1 MQRDPISKAS
11 SAATR
16 IAAGDDRTT
25 YDRISVA
32 LHWITAVLVL
42 TLFLLAQIWGFT
54 PRPTRHVLIAA
65 HMSLGI
71 LLTAVLIARIS
82 WRLSPGHQAPPAN
95 AGWVEHAATTVHYLL
110 YVLLVS
116 QALLGFVLRW
126 SGKESMSFF
135 GLQIP
140 PPFPPF
146 SKAAHHN
153 VGEAHDLV
161 GWTIIVFAACHAAAA
176 LFHHFFLRDN
186 VLIRMLPGL
195 KHRGDT

>member
-95 AGWVEHAATTVHYLL
+95 AGWGMPRRRSITCCMYC
-110 YVLLVS
+110 
-116 QALLGFVLRW
+116 W
-126 SGKESMSFF
+126 
-135 GLQIP
+135 
-140 PPFPPF
+140 
-146 SKAAHHN
+146 
-153 VGEAHDLV
+153 
-161 GWTIIVFAACHAAAA
+161 
-176 LFHHFFLRDN
+176 FLRRCWDSFCVGREKN
-186 VLIRMLPGL
+186 P
-195 KHRGDT
+195 